1 MRRFTNYYF
10 YDYIDDAY
18 ILYIYSP
25 IMQSI
30 VSLKQFINVKIL
42 KYIYIILVAVNKNS
56 LGMHAERA
64 TPILINQ
71 KLENSEE

>member
-1 MRRFTNYYF
+1 
-10 YDYIDDAY
+10 
-18 ILYIYSP
+18 
-25 IMQSI
+25 MQSI